1 MPLKKDKKNTENK
14 KDEKLKTKRDNS
26 KKISTKKITKKDDQ
40 EWTKIFNI
48 KNWNHKTR
56 IKAIILLLLS
66 INLILTL
73 VLINKINQIN
83 KWTLLYNWGTEN
95 YSNLKSVY
103 ESQEYKEYIENE
115 INDLKKQL
123 NDKEI
128 TEQ

>member
-26 KKISTKKITKKDDQ
+26 KKISTKKITKKDNQ

>member
-1 MPLKKDKKNTENK
+1 MPLKEDKKNTENK
-14 KDEKLKTKRDNS
+14 KDEKLKV
-26 KKISTKKITKKDDQ
+26 KKDSNKKLSTKKITKKDNQ
-40 EWTKIFNI
+40 EWTNI
-48 KNWNHKTR
+48 INSKNWNYKTR
-56 IKAIILLLLS
+56 IRVIIIFLIS

-95 YSNLKSVY
+95 YNNLKSVY

-123 NDKEI
+123 DNKEI
-128 TEQ
+128 VE

>member
-1 MPLKKDKKNTENK
+1 MPLKKDKKNTESK
-14 KDEKLKTKRDNS
+14 KDEKLKV
-26 KKISTKKITKKDDQ
+26 KKDSNKKLSTKKITKKDNQ
-40 EWTKIFNI
+40 EWTNI
-48 KNWNHKTR
+48 INSKNWNYKTR
-56 IKAIILLLLS
+56 IRVIIIFLIS

-95 YSNLKSVY
+95 YNNLKSVY

-123 NDKEI
+123 DNKEI
-128 TEQ
+128 VE

>member
-26 KKISTKKITKKDDQ
+26 KKISTKKNTKKDDQ

-56 IKAIILLLLS
+56 IRAIILLLIS

-123 NDKEI
+123 NNKEI

>member
-14 KDEKLKTKRDNS
+14 KDEKLKTKRDSS
-26 KKISTKKITKKDDQ
+26 KKISTKKITKKDNQ

-48 KNWNHKTR
+48 KNRNHKTR

>member
-14 KDEKLKTKRDNS
+14 KDEKVKVKKDS
-26 KKISTKKITKKDDQ
+26 IKKISAKKITKKDNQ
-40 EWTKIFNI
+40 EWTKTHNI
-48 KNWNHKTR
+48 GNWNHKTWIR
-56 IKAIILLLLS
+56 MIIIFLIS

-73 VLINKINQIN
+73 ILINKINQIN
-83 KWTLLYNWGTEN
+83 KWTLIYNWGIEN
-95 YSNLKSVY
+95 YNNLKSVY

-128 TEQ
+128 AEQ

>member
-14 KDEKLKTKRDNS
+14 KDEKLKVKKDSN
-26 KKISTKKITKKDDQ
+26 KKISTKKITKKDNQ
-40 EWTKIFNI
+40 EWINI
-48 KNWNHKTR
+48 INSKNWNYKTR
-56 IKAIILLLLS
+56 IRVIIIFLIS

-95 YSNLKSVY
+95 YNNLKSVY

-123 NDKEI
+123 DNKEI
-128 TEQ
+128 VE

>member
-14 KDEKLKTKRDNS
+14 KDEKLKTKRDSS
-26 KKISTKKITKKDDQ
+26 KKISTKKITKKDNQ

>member
-14 KDEKLKTKRDNS
+14 KDEKVKVKKDS
-26 KKISTKKITKKDDQ
+26 IKKISAKKITKKDNQ
-40 EWTKIFNI
+40 EWTKTHNI
-48 KNWNHKTR
+48 GNWNHKTR
-56 IKAIILLLLS
+56 IRTIIIFLIS

-73 VLINKINQIN
+73 ILINKINQIN
-83 KWTLLYNWGTEN
+83 KWTLIYNWGIEN
-95 YSNLKSVY
+95 YNNLKSVY

-128 TEQ
+128 AEQ